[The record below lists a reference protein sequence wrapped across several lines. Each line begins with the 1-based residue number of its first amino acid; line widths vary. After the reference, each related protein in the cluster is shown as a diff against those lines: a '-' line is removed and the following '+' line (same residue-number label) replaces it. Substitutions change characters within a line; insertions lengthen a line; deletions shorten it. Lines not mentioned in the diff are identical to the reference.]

1 MKTILSIVLLIVFG
15 VIANFLS
22 VFLLNVAGLP
32 GALLAGTPGKRSKRR
47 FISGSIVSSI
57 GQSYVYLSYTA
68 FIVNWTK
75 IAGGRDDVV
84 GFPLWIFAFLAVIV
98 PIWIAL
104 IRARVE
110 SQETE
115 VASPQV
121 EADLPPFIVTH
132 AKLELH
138 DHKPLGSE
146 VCIPKNCAAG
156 IDCILYANTL

>member
-1 MKTILSIVLLIVFG
+1 MKTIFSIVLLIVFG

-32 GALLAGTPGKRSKRR
+32 GALLAGTLGKRSKRR
-47 FISGSIVSSI
+47 FIFGSIVSAI
-57 GQSYVYLSYTA
+57 GQSYVYLTYTA

-75 IAGGRDDVV
+75 LAAGRDDVV
-84 GFPLWIFAFLAVIV
+84 GFLLWIFAFLAVIV

-121 EADLPPFIVTH
+121 EA
-132 AKLELH
+132 LH
-138 DHKPLGSE
+138 LTVIAALLGFFVFAFVPS
-146 VCIPKNCAAG
+146 VINAAWG
-156 IDCILYANTL
+156 WVPYVK